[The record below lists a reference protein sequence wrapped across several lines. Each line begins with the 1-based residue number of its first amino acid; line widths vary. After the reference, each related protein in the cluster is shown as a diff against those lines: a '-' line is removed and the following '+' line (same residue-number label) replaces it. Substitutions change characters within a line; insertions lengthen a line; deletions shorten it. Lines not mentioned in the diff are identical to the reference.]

1 MASDAGLMA
10 TSQYVAA
17 GLSFVTA
24 AVAARLLG
32 PADYGIVALVIA
44 YPTLL
49 LSFVSPKSISVAT
62 RYVASFRASGKNDEL
77 KAICKL
83 GYGLDFLASLL
94 CFGLTS
100 ITGWWVARHIYNI
113 PNLAWLMIAYASS
126 FLFSSLIG
134 TSRAILS
141 SWGRFRLLAGFQIL
155 HRSFIL
161 ISVLTLL
168 LSGFGIPG
176 MVLGVAVGHGV
187 IGLAMASA
195 AAHTLHRDSL
205 GNWWRTS
212 LGSELPFI
220 KEITAFFGWN
230 YLTVTLAGMREQ
242 VPLMLLGHYTGAEE
256 AGYYRL
262 ARSIMTMGSYL
273 EASLRR
279 VVYPAL
285 SARWGAGKRQGL
297 EMTLRR
303 WTMRGGLPLATL
315 VLLTIPALPI
325 AVPLVFGSA
334 YRPMV
339 LGTQL
344 MMVGVAV
351 STAYFW
357 LSASYYATGEI
368 GLWTKANLFYSV
380 FVVGLAWILSQQL
393 GFLGVAGVVGFTKIA
408 FTVMMVIIF
417 QVVLKRI

>member
-17 GLSFVTA
+17 GLSFMTA

-32 PADYGIVALVIA
+32 PTDYGIVALVIA

-49 LSFVSPKSISVAT
+49 LSFVAPKSISVAT
-62 RYVASFRASGKNDEL
+62 RYVASFRASGKTDEL

-83 GYGLDFLASLL
+83 GYGLDLLASLL

-126 FLFSSLIG
+126 FFFSSPIG

-161 ISVLTLL
+161 ISVVTLL

-176 MVLGVAVGHGV
+176 MVLGMAVGHGV

-205 GNWWRTS
+205 GNWWRIS

-303 WTMRGGLPLATL
+303 WTMRGGLPVAIL

-334 YRPMV
+334 FRPMV
-339 LGTQL
+339 LGAQL

-351 STAYFW
+351 STTFFW
-357 LSASYYATGEI
+357 LSASYYAIGEI

-380 FVVGLAWILSQQL
+380 FVVGLAWILSQAW
-393 GFLGVAGVVGFTKIA
+393 GFVGVASVVSSGKIL
-408 FTVMMVIIF
+408 FTVCLAALLISKDIH
-417 QVVLKRI
+417 